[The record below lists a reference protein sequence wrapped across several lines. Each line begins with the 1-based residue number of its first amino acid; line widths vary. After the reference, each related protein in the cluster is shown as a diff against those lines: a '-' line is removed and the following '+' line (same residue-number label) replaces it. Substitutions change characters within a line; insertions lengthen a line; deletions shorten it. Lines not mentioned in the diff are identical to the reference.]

1 MTDFAAAAPT
11 GGRVELSATDVLSRA
26 WTLYKRLFL
35 RSIVM
40 AGVVFGAVNL
50 LQVLIRADAAG
61 RSLGLLVVALS
72 FAGTALLEGGLVEI
86 VQGLH
91 VDGDDDATLPEAFG
105 RAGGEFGKL
114 LAVSLL
120 SAFGM
125 ALGFLLFVV
134 PGFILM
140 TRWAVAVP
148 VAMLEQ
154 GNARDA
160 MKRSSDMVAGNG
172 WCIFRV
178 LLGVG
183 VLTGIVTIP
192 FALVSAH
199 AGVFGWWVALTLSS
213 MLTAPY
219 AAHAITVAYF
229 LLRDPHRPVILDP
242 GHRWQSVWEE
252 QAAGAVEPASP
263 AAESIDA
270 EYQRRFDEYQQRWG
284 GGGS

>member
-26 WTLYKRLFL
+26 WALYKRLFL
-35 RSIVM
+35 RSILM
-40 AGVVFGAVNL
+40 AGLVFGAVNVF
-50 LQVLIRADAAG
+50 QAFIRGGAAG
-61 RSLGLLVVALS
+61 RSLGLIAVMLS

-86 VQGLH
+86 VRGLH
-91 VDGDDDATLPEAFG
+91 VDGDDDASVPEAFG

-114 LAVSLL
+114 VAVSLL

-134 PGFILM
+134 PGCILM

-148 VAMLEQ
+148 VAMLEE

-160 MKRSSDMVAGNG
+160 MKRSGDMVAGNG

-183 VLTGIVTIP
+183 FLTGIVTIP

-229 LLRDPHRPVILDP
+229 LLRDPSRPVILDP

-252 QAAGAVEPASP
+252 QAGTAEPASP
-263 AAESIDA
+263 VAESIDA
-270 EYQRRFDEYQQRWG
+270 EYQRRFDEHQHRWG
-284 GGGS
+284 GES

>member
-1 MTDFAAAAPT
+1 MTGYAAAAPT
-11 GGRVELSATDVLSRA
+11 GGRVALSATDVLSRA

-40 AGVVFGAVNL
+40 AGLVFGAVNIV
-50 LQVLIRADAAG
+50 QAFIRAGAAG
-61 RSLGLLVVALS
+61 RWLGLLVLMLS
-72 FAGTALLEGGLVEI
+72 FAATALLEGGLVEI
-86 VQGLH
+86 VRGLH
-91 VDGDDDATLPEAFG
+91 VDGDDDASVPEAFE

-134 PGFILM
+134 PGCILM

-154 GNARDA
+154 GSARDA
-160 MKRSSDMVAGNG
+160 MKRSGDIVAGNG

-178 LLGVG
+178 ILGVG
-183 VLTGIVTIP
+183 LLTGVVTIP
-192 FALVSAH
+192 FVLVSAH
-199 AGVFGWWVALTLSS
+199 AGLFGWWLALTLSS

-229 LLRDPHRPVILDP
+229 LLRDPSRPVILEP
-242 GHRWQSVWEE
+242 GHRWQSVWAE
-252 QAAGAVEPASP
+252 QAGAADPAP
-263 AAESIDA
+263 PVAESVDD

-284 GGGS
+284 GS